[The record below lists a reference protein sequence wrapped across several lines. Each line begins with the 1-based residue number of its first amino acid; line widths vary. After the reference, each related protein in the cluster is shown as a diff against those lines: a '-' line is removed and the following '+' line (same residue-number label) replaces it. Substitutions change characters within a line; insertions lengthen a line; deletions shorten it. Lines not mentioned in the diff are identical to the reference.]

1 MALTCKSL
9 VNCIDGSQ
17 MVCNFVAKSVN
28 SLLIEL
34 LASLVS
40 LTRFELFCDLK
51 LEHSVKKTIIHYFIL
66 LTSYGFSVIIS
77 SIFGTILIWVTNQS
91 LCFND
96 MSYSQMCYKCM
107 QLETSITALE
117 IEVCTVKKNMTKN
130 EAVYPRVLPL

>member
-17 MVCNFVAKSVN
+17 MLCNFVAKSVN
-28 SLLIEL
+28 LLLIEL

-40 LTRFELFCDLK
+40 LTRFEHSNK

-107 QLETSITALE
+107 QMETSIIALE
-117 IEVCTVKKNMTKN
+117 IEVYTVKKNITKT
-130 EAVYPRVLPL
+130 EAVYPRALPL